1 MQRSHEAGGK
11 GSKQIERE
19 KMESEKTNK
28 KKKGVAAVIAA
39 ILIAACAGGAWYVH
53 DSKIKEM
60 QNAGVEKLQASVNL
74 DAYREAEQKEINAIL
89 EETETAIRDTGDQ
102 AEIDALIEKAV
113 AETEGLKTAAAYTQ
127 EEGIEKLKKS
137 VDTDLYREAEQKEI
151 KKILDSTEKAILKT
165 GDQAEIDALIKK
177 AGDKIGE
184 LKTDEEYTAEEEA
197 ARQAAASKSGK
208 KKKKPSGSGGCI
220 GGGSDVWN

>member
-1 MQRSHEAGGK
+1 
-11 GSKQIERE
+11 
-19 KMESEKTNK
+19 MESDKNKK

-60 QNAGVEKLQASVNL
+60 QNAGAEKLQASVDL
-74 DAYREAEQKEINAIL
+74 SAYREAEQQEINAVL
-89 EETETAIRDTGDQ
+89 EATEAAIRESKDQ

-113 AETEGLKTAAAYTQ
+113 AETEGFKTAEAYTQ

-137 VDTDLYREAEQKEI
+137 VDKDLYREAEQKEI
-151 KKILDSTEKAILKT
+151 KKILDTTEKAILKT

-177 AGDKIGE
+177 ASDQIGE
-184 LKTDEEYTAEEEA
+184 LKTDAEYAEEEA
-197 ARQAAASKSGK
+197 AAAAAAASKK
-208 KKKKPSGSGGCI
+208 KKKKSSGSGGCI